1 MNQIKVILFG
11 ILMILALL
19 SCSPQ
24 VATKA
29 PAGKSPVENIPVPAV
44 KTGWEREWEITAREA
59 RKEGRLVV
67 ITTVGPTVRT
77 ALIKGFKDRFGVDIE
92 FLSGTGREISEKLS
106 SERKSGLYLADIYQG
121 GVTTPVTLLKP
132 AGIMGDIEQAF
143 ILPELKEPAEI
154 KKTWFGEKL
163 TWVDPPHKILAFTG
177 FPQDI
182 MSVNTNMVRPEEM
195 KSYKDMLNPKW
206 KGKIASFDLSMPG
219 AGGYLF
225 GVVGEK
231 IMGMDF
237 WREFARQDVFITR
250 DHRQLAEWVA
260 RGKYAIA
267 VAPKPEVIDDFI
279 KEGAPLRTLTDPVEG
294 AVLATGSGG
303 LALLDRAPHPNAA
316 KLFVNWLL
324 TRETLATY
332 TRAYA
337 AQSLRL
343 DVPTDFLP
351 PERLRKS
358 GVKYYFGDEEE
369 FLLKLGG
376 LFPQAREIFN
386 IR

>member
-1 MNQIKVILFG
+1 MNKNKVMFFITIL
-11 ILMILALL
+11 ILALI

-24 VATKA
+24 ETTKA
-29 PAGKSPVENIPVPAV
+29 PARKSTAENVSIPVA
-44 KTGWEREWEITAREA
+44 KSGWEKEWDMTVVEA

-77 ALIKGFKDRFGVDIE
+77 ALSRSFKERFGVDIE

-106 SERKSGLYLADIYQG
+106 SERKAGLYLADIYQG

-132 AGIMGDIEQAF
+132 AGIIGNIEQSL
-143 ILPELKEPAEI
+143 ILPELTNPAEI
-154 KKTWFGEKL
+154 RKTWFGEKL
-163 TWVDPPHKILAFTG
+163 TWVDPSHKILAFTG

-182 MSVNTNMVRPEEM
+182 VTINISQVKPEEM

-206 KGKIASFDLSMPG
+206 KGKIAMFDLSMPG

-250 DHRQLAEWVA
+250 DHRQLTEWVA
-260 RGKYAIA
+260 RGKYAMA
-267 VAPKPEVIDDFI
+267 AAPKPEVIDEFI
-279 KEGAPLRTLTDPVEG
+279 REGAPLKTITDLQEG

-303 LALLDRAPHPNAA
+303 LALIDKAPHPYAA
-316 KLFVNWLL
+316 KLFINWLL
-324 TRETLATY
+324 TKETLAIY
-332 TRAYA
+332 TKAYA
-337 AQSLRL
+337 AHSLRL
-343 DVPTDFLP
+343 DVPTDFLAS
-351 PERLRKS
+351 ERIRQP

-386 IR
+386 IK